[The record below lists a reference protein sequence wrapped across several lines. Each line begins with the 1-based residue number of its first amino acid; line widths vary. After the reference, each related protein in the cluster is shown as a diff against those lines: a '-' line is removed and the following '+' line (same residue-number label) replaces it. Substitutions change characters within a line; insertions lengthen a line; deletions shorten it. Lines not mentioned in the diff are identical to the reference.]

1 MVQKDFLLD
10 FDLYICERFGYRN
23 SLHVTQTM
31 NGFCVDVNIKPVKL
45 YIRFWEAVFPTG
57 ASSLCVATLPKNRNR
72 NCRNLCGSSRSM
84 RHNMGTSISGLRITL
99 N

>member
-31 NGFCVDVNIKPVKL
+31 NGFA
-45 YIRFWEAVFPTG
+45 W
-57 ASSLCVATLPKNRNR
+57 
-72 NCRNLCGSSRSM
+72 M
-84 RHNMGTSISGLRITL
+84 
-99 N
+99 

>member
-31 NGFCVDVNIKPVKL
+31 NGFCVDVNIKPRKTLHPFLGVQQWRG
-45 YIRFWEAVFPTG
+45 RFSRLVHHPCALQLCQKTGTGIAGTCAVLQG
-57 ASSLCVATLPKNRNR
+57 VCATIWVQVYRD
-72 NCRNLCGSSRSM
+72 
-84 RHNMGTSISGLRITL
+84 
-99 N
+99 

>member
-10 FDLYICERFGYRN
+10 LDLYICERFGYRN

-31 NGFCVDVNIKPVKL
+31 NGFCVSVRIKPVKF
-45 YIRFWEAVFPTG
+45 YIRFGSTAMAWIVFPTG
-57 ASSLCVATLPKNRNR
+57 ASSLCTATLPRSRSR

-84 RHNMGTSISGLRITL
+84 CHDMGTST
-99 N
+99 